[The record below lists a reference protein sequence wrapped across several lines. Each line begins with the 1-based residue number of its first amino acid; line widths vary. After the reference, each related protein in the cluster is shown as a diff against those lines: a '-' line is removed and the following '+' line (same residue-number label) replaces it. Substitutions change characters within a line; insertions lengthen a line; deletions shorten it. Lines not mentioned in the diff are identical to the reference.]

1 VSSRF
6 STNSAEIGY
15 LSNVKNY
22 DRFAPIYDIYFR
34 AFSRRVF
41 PVIERLC
48 LAGLAGGADVL
59 DVCCGAGGL
68 AALLVQR
75 GFNVTGID
83 GSADMLRIA
92 RLNAPGAQFLLA
104 DVREFCL
111 PLRFDVAI
119 STFDSINHILDE
131 RGLEATFRNV
141 FTTLRPD
148 SRFVFD
154 MNMDEGYLLRWQGI
168 MHGIHDGREFEIQA
182 VYSPETRLARNIVKW
197 SEGAIEEPSE
207 MVFTE
212 RGYTEEEVR
221 SALSR
226 AGFSEI
232 KVYDGHR
239 HLGMAGEIG
248 RAFFVCEKDVGKT
261 SEPTVRFAF
270 EQFSPETLTKPQIK
284 SIEGTFPLREI
295 TTCVEDS
302 VWPQGESTDAEAL
315 LTSQRLRAIAEVL
328 RRLPPEP
335 YERLKRAALE
345 FDWFYPGDTML
356 GSVPIFKATYVISEQ
371 EKEPRRF
378 ARIIYLSPVLEC
390 QEWAVVVTVVVH
402 ELGHVILAHRS
413 QELDREAFQL
423 QEEEVHFAIREWG
436 FGSDADRAEAFLRNQ
451 SPRRSN
457 SDPARGIRP
466 LRASES
472 GGRFA

>member
-1 VSSRF
+1 M
-6 STNSAEIGY
+6 
-15 LSNVKNY
+15 
-22 DRFAPIYDIYFR
+22 
-34 AFSRRVF
+34 
-41 PVIERLC
+41 ERLC
-48 LAGLAGGADVL
+48 LARLSAGADVL
-59 DVCCGAGGL
+59 DVCCGVGGF
-68 AALLVQR
+68 AAESVQR

-83 GSADMLRIA
+83 SSAEMLRIA
-92 RLNAPGAQFLLA
+92 RLNAPGARFLLA

-111 PLRFDVAI
+111 PSQFDVAI

-141 FTTLRPD
+141 FTSLRPD

-168 MHGIHDGREFEIQA
+168 MRGIHNGREFEIQA
-182 VYSPETRLARNIVKW
+182 IYSPETRLARNIVKW
-197 SEGAIEEPSE
+197 LEGAIEEHSE

-212 RGYTEEEVR
+212 RCYTEEEVR
-221 SALSR
+221 AALRR
-226 AGFSEI
+226 AGFSGL

-248 RAFFVCEKDVGKT
+248 RAFFVCEKDGGKT
-261 SEPTVRFAF
+261 SEPTLRLAF
-270 EQFSPETLTKPQIK
+270 EQFSPETLTTPQIK
-284 SIEGTFPLREI
+284 SIEGRFPLREI
-295 TTCVEDS
+295 NTCVEDS

-315 LTSQRLRAIAEVL
+315 MTSQRLRAIAEVL

-335 YERLKRAALE
+335 YERLKRAAPE
-345 FDWFYPGDTML
+345 FDWFYPGDTVL
-356 GSVPIFKATYVISEQ
+356 GSVPIFKSTYTILQQ
-371 EKEPRRF
+371 EKELRRF

-402 ELGHVILAHRS
+402 ELGHVILGHHS
-413 QELDREAFQL
+413 HELDRAASQL

-436 FGSDADRAEAFLRNQ
+436 FGSDADRAEEFLRNQ
-451 SPRRSN
+451 NATRIN
-457 SDPARGIRP
+457 SGPARGIRP

-472 GGRFA
+472 GSVSPDRD